1 MSMRW
6 FLTVIFIWFWFWFVS
21 NWERQ
26 WHPTPELLPGKCH
39 GQRRLV
45 GCSPRGHKR
54 VGHDRVTRQQ
64 QWFQWVFQ
72 RMAALSWA
80 ACFCKQACLIHSA
93 FSSQQIRVEVPSW
106 CPQAIVQY
114 WGILWSPWCGSL
126 RFNCSHCS
134 FAKSCPTLCNPM
146 DCSMQGFLSSTISQ
160 SLLKLM
166 SIQPSHPL
174 CPLLLLTSIFPSLRV
189 FSYESALCIMWP
201 KYWSFSVST
210 SNEYSEFISF
220 RIDWFDLLAAQ
231 GTLKSLRILSCST
244 TDM

>member
-1 MSMRW
+1 
-6 FLTVIFIWFWFWFVS
+6 
-21 NWERQ
+21 
-26 WHPTPELLPGKCH
+26 
-39 GQRRLV
+39 
-45 GCSPRGHKR
+45 
-54 VGHDRVTRQQ
+54 
-64 QWFQWVFQ
+64 
-72 RMAALSWA
+72 MAALSWA

-166 SIQPSHPL
+166 SIESVMPSNHLVL
-174 CPLLLLTSIFPSLRV
+174 CCPFLLLPSIFP
-189 FSYESALCIMWP
+189 
-201 KYWSFSVST
+201 
-210 SNEYSEFISF
+210 
-220 RIDWFDLLAAQ
+220 RIRPFP
-231 GTLKSLRILSCST
+231 LSQLFASGGQLFCNT
-244 TDM
+244 